1 MDDGEARQPET
12 AEPHAGVGTTLRA
25 AREAKGL
32 SLAEI
37 AARTRIPLRH
47 LTAIEQADYRSL
59 PSPTYAVGFA
69 KGYARAVGVDEVAV
83 AQAVRAEVDRAGPR
97 VSDYV
102 PYEAADPARIPSR
115 GVAIVGLGLAL
126 AILILAGLWYGT
138 NVFREGV
145 SDGQATSVAVPAA
158 APPAPPAAAPTPTAP
173 TGGQV
178 VLTASDE
185 VWMRVYDADNK
196 TLYLGTMKPGETFQV
211 PAGAKDPMINVGR
224 PDKLAVTLDGK
235 PVPPLGTGER
245 AIKDVKVGGAAI
257 AASLAGAPGAP
268 VATPTPAA
276 SATPGATPDRPT
288 DAPHRDSAATK
299 PHRAHL
305 TETQRANLDAA
316 AHPPAATGNAQTP

>member
-1 MDDGEARQPET
+1 MDDGDARLPDSNEAP
-12 AEPHAGVGTTLRA
+12 ANAGASLRA

-32 SLAEI
+32 SLADVT
-37 AARTRIPLRH
+37 ARTRIPLRH
-47 LTAIEQADYRSL
+47 LEAIEQSDYAAL

-69 KGYARAVGVDEVAV
+69 KGYARAVGADEVAV

-97 VSDYV
+97 TPEYV
-102 PYEAADPARIPSR
+102 PYEAPDPARVPSR

-138 NVFREGV
+138 SLFRGGGEEAAASAPV
-145 SDGQATSVAVPAA
+145 ATASATPTVAAAPKAVPA
-158 APPAPPAAAPTPTAP
+158 

-178 VLTASDE
+178 VLTANDD

-196 TLYLGTMKPGETFQV
+196 TLYLGTMKPGETFAV
-211 PAGAKDPMINVGR
+211 PAGANDPMINVGR

-257 AASLAGAPGAP
+257 AARLAGTP
-268 VATPTPAA
+268 VPSGTPSPKPSPSA
-276 SATPGATPDRPT
+276 SRSGTSVHRDRT
-288 DAPHRDSAATK
+288 ADAPK
-299 PHRAHL
+299 PRRAPL

-316 AHPPAATGNAQTP
+316 ANPPAGNSQTP